1 MFRAIAITCIALS
14 TCSCAQ
20 QHASSKDGKAT
31 VVRVVDGDTI
41 VVRIGGRDESVRL
54 IGLDTPETHKPD
66 TPVECYGPE
75 ASDRM
80 AALLPR
86 GTTVR
91 LVRDVEARD
100 RYGRLLAYVYRD
112 NDGLFVDV
120 TMVSE
125 GYAGT
130 LAIPPNLAHRGEFD
144 AAAAAAQAARRG
156 LWQACGGNHVPGGG

>member
-1 MFRAIAITCIALS
+1 MVRWILVACIALLTGGCAHGAS
-14 TCSCAQ
+14 T
-20 QHASSKDGKAT
+20 ASDGRAT
-31 VVRVVDGDTI
+31 VTRVVDGDTI
-41 VVRIGGRDESVRL
+41 VVHIGGHDENVRL
-54 IGLDTPETHKPD
+54 IGIDTPETHKPD

-80 AALLPR
+80 AALLPP

-100 RYGRLLAYVYRD
+100 RYNRLLAYVYRD
-112 NDGLFVDV
+112 NDGLFIDL

-144 AAAAAAQAARRG
+144 GAAAAAQSARRG

>member
-1 MFRAIAITCIALS
+1 MVRAIAVACIALLAGG
-14 TCSCAQ
+14 CARNA
-20 QHASSKDGKAT
+20 ASATDGKAT

-41 VVRIGGRDESVRL
+41 VVHIGGHDENVRL
-54 IGLDTPETHKPD
+54 IGIDTPETHKPD

-75 ASDRM
+75 ASARM
-80 AALLPR
+80 AVLLPP

-100 RYGRLLAYVYRD
+100 RYNRLLAYVYRD
-112 NDGLFVDV
+112 NDGLFIDL
-120 TMVSE
+120 TMVTE

-130 LAIPPNLAHRGEFD
+130 LAIPPNLAHRGELD
-144 AAAAAAQAARRG
+144 GAAAAAQSARRG